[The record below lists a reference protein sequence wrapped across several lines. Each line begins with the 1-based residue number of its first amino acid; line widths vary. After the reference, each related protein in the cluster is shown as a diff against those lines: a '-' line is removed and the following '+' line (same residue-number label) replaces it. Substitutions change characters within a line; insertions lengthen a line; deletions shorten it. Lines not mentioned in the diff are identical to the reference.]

1 MEVSYRWLADFLDLE
16 FSEHAVENYS
26 HRLTM
31 AGAEV
36 EDITYLEDTS
46 DITVGKVTDLS
57 PHPQADNLYLAN
69 IRIDDGQNIPTITAA
84 SNLYKGALVPVIEAP
99 GELSGTEIEPKTFR
113 GEESRGMLCSKE
125 ELGLEEKSSGIW
137 ILNDSKFSVGDLLSE
152 KLEFDD
158 WILSFEITSNR
169 PDLLSILGI
178 ARELAVLAGK
188 TLDVPDPRFN
198 SSKPA
203 EIEIEIENPKDTPR
217 YTARVLNGVE
227 VSPSPLIIQHR
238 LAKIG
243 LRPQNNVV
251 DATNYTMIELGHPL
265 HPFDFDKINGGII
278 KIRRARNKE
287 TLTTLDGKKRNLQD
301 RNLVI
306 ADEADPIAL
315 AGIMGGQ
322 KSEVRSTSKNILLE
336 GACFD
341 QARIRESAQT
351 IGLSTDAS
359 KRFEKGMDPE
369 ATKLAINRVTQI
381 LDRQNSFQSGSEFVN
396 EYPLPPEP
404 KKIKLRKDRADSIIG
419 IDIDPGEIERIMT
432 GLGISVTE
440 EGDGTFMAT
449 PPSSRVDLTRE
460 TDLIEEL
467 ARIHGYGKIPET
479 PPKSGAVN
487 LFSTKKERVIN
498 RAKTILT
505 GLGLYET
512 ISPGFASG
520 AQLDER
526 KNLLNLKNPM
536 GDKRSQ
542 LRSDIGSGLINH
554 AERNFKKGI
563 DSIGLFE
570 IGNVFQPSD
579 ENSEETS
586 SLGIF
591 LGGRRYE
598 GIDGKQNYTFR
609 DLKGIIED
617 FFDSLVISN
626 YGFEP
631 GGPEYLHPGRKAKVF
646 ISNSPAGYI
655 GELHPERLE
664 GYGLPDRVYLANLD
678 FETIVARTRFEG
690 SYEELPK
697 YPSSKRDLSLTVPK
711 KITESEIRRTI
722 LSQPKVE
729 SLYLYD
735 MYQGEQIESGKK
747 SLTYELI
754 FRDREKTLSD
764 DEVEDIVEEIRK
776 GLEEMGIV
784 FRE

>member
-16 FSEHAVENYS
+16 FSERAVENYS
-26 HRLTM
+26 RRLTM

-36 EDITYLEDTS
+36 ENITYLGDTS
-46 DITVGKVTDLS
+46 DITVGKVFYLS
-57 PHPQADNLYLAN
+57 QHPKADNLHLAKV
-69 IRIDDGQNIPTITAA
+69 RIDNDQNIPTITAA
-84 SNLYKGALVPVIEAP
+84 DNLRQGALVPIIEAP
-99 GELSGTEIEPKTFR
+99 GKLSGTEIEPKTFR

-137 ILNDSKFSVGDLLSE
+137 ILDDSKFSVGDRLSE
-152 KLEFDD
+152 KLELDD

-169 PDLLSILGI
+169 PDLLSILGV
-178 ARELAVLAGK
+178 ARELAVLTGK
-188 TLDVPDPRFN
+188 TLDVPDPRFD
-198 SSKPA
+198 SDKPA
-203 EIEIEIENPKDTPR
+203 EVEIEIENPEDTPR
-217 YTARVLNGVE
+217 YTARVLTEVE
-227 VSPSPLIIQHR
+227 VGPSPLIIQHR

-251 DATNYTMIELGHPL
+251 DATNYAMIELGHPL
-265 HPFDFDKINGGII
+265 HPFDLDKISGGTI
-278 KIRRARNKE
+278 KIRRARSEE
-287 TLTTLDGKKRNLQD
+287 TLTTLDGKKRNLQNH
-301 RNLVI
+301 NLVI

-315 AGIMGGQ
+315 AGVMGGQ

-341 QARIRESAQT
+341 QARIRESSQK

-369 ATKLAINRVTQI
+369 ATKLAINRVTEI
-381 LDRQNSFQSGSEFVN
+381 LDQQNSFESGTEFVD
-396 EYPLPPEP
+396 EYPSPPEP
-404 KKIKLRKDRADSIIG
+404 KKIELRKERADSIIG
-419 IDIDPGEIERIMT
+419 IDIDQGEIERIMA
-432 GLGISVTE
+432 GLGITVTR
-440 EGDGTFMAT
+440 EGDGSFMAT

-460 TDLIEEL
+460 IDLIEEL
-467 ARIHGYGKIPET
+467 ARIHGYDKIPET

-498 RAKTILT
+498 RAKTVLT

-520 AQLDER
+520 TQLDD
-526 KNLLNLKNPM
+526 KSGLVDLKNPM

-563 DSIGLFE
+563 DSISLFE
-570 IGNVFQPSD
+570 IGNVFQPGG
-579 ENSEETS
+579 ENPEEARN
-586 SLGIF
+586 LGIF

-598 GIDGKQNYTFR
+598 GIDAKQSYTFR
-609 DLKGIIED
+609 DLKGILED
-617 FFDSLVISN
+617 FFDSLVVSN

-631 GGPEYLHPGRKAKVF
+631 GGPEFLHPGRKAEVF
-646 ISNSPAGYI
+646 ISNNPAGYI
-655 GELHPERLE
+655 GELHPDHIER
-664 GYGLPDRVYLANLD
+664 YGLPDRIYLADLD
-678 FETIVARTRFEG
+678 FDMIVARTRFEG
-690 SYEELPK
+690 NYEELPK
-697 YPSSKRDLSLTVPK
+697 YPSSKRDLSLTVPE
-711 KITESEIRRTI
+711 KITESEIRQTI
-722 LSQPKVE
+722 LSQPRVE

-735 MYQGEQIESGKK
+735 MYQGEQIASGKK

-764 DEVEDIVEEIRK
+764 DEVEEIVREIRK
-776 GLEEMGIV
+776 ELEEMGIV